1 MIHKY
6 LLLGRSMS
14 LSSIRVENP
23 EERHGSIELV
33 LPLDVFWQVSE
44 SLQRSN
50 FLLSQDAP
58 VADVQKLYQKI
69 YAEVFPYAANENERA
84 LLQKRMVGG

>member
-6 LLLGRSMS
+6 LLLGRSVS

-23 EERHGSIELV
+23 EETDGSMELV
-33 LPLDVFWQVSE
+33 LRLDVFWQVSE
-44 SLQRSN
+44 SVQQAD

-58 VADVQKLYQKI
+58 VVHVQKLYQKI

-84 LLQKRMVGG
+84 LL